1 MLNCSNLLIKKKIIT
16 AVVMLAATG
25 STDAEDSRI
34 SGFFAAGVAATPDF
48 EGSSDYQA
56 VPFIT
61 SYLHAGRLN
70 FEFEGLTARLRLKP
84 PSWFEA
90 GLSLNYHFGRDD
102 DINNTV
108 VGRLREIDD
117 TLEVGGFFRIEFDD
131 QWQKRDSLEFQI
143 EAFGDTGSVHH
154 GNIATLSTAY
164 SFFSGK
170 RWRYEISAETTYAD
184 GDYMDT
190 YFSVEADNAA
200 LSGLPH
206 FDASGGFKDVGLNL
220 NVTHLFSDKLGIL
233 GKVSYNHLIGDAADN
248 PIVRE
253 QGDTEQL
260 FGGLSVLYRF

>member
-1 MLNCSNLLIKKKIIT
+1 MINCSNLLLERKITT
-16 AVVMLAATG
+16 AMVMLAAAG
-25 STDAEDSRI
+25 SADAEDSRI
-34 SGFFAAGVAATPDF
+34 SGFFAAGVAARPDF

-61 SYLHAGRLN
+61 SHLHAGWLN
-70 FEFEGLTARLRLKP
+70 FEFEGLTARLHLKP
-84 PSWFEA
+84 PSWFET
-90 GLSLNYHFGRDD
+90 GLSLNYRFGRDD
-102 DINNTV
+102 DIDNTV

-117 TLEVGGFFRIEFDD
+117 TLEVGGFFRIELDD

-143 EAFGDTGSVHH
+143 EAFGDTGSAHH
-154 GNIATLSTAY
+154 GNNSTLSASY
-164 SFFSGK
+164 AFFSGQ

-190 YFSVEADNAA
+190 YFSVDTDNAA
-200 LSGLPH
+200 LSGLPR

-220 NVTHLFSDKLGIL
+220 NVTHFFSDKLGIL
-233 GKVSYNHLIGDAADN
+233 GRVDYNHLIGDAADSS
-248 PIVRE
+248 IVKE